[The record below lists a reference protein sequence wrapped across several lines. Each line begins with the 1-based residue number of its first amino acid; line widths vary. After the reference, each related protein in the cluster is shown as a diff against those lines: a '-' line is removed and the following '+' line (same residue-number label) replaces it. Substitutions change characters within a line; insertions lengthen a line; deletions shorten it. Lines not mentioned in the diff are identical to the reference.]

1 MKVAVAGGTGF
12 IGWAL
17 CGEWAAAGHEVAVLT
32 RRRDIAVPRGVRAVT
47 WTAEPRFED
56 AATAGGGPVSR
67 PPGDWWPEVDGADA
81 VVNLNGEPIAGR
93 RWNAGQK
100 QRILQSRVRATRALV
115 EAMAHARRPPRLLIN
130 GSAVGY
136 YGPRGDEPA
145 TERDGSGSDF
155 LSRVC
160 VAWEGEA
167 RRAEDLGVRVVL
179 LRTGLVLSGDGG
191 ALQPMLLPFRLF
203 IGGPLGSGR
212 QWVPWIHRADLV
224 GLIRFL
230 LERDDAGGPYNGT
243 APNPVTNGDFC
254 RTIARLLGR
263 PCWLPVPAPALGLV
277 LGEMAD
283 ALFLRGQRALPE
295 RALQAGFAFRY
306 RELEPALRDIL
317 GGR

>member
-1 MKVAVAGGTGF
+1 
-12 IGWAL
+12 
-17 CGEWAAAGHEVAVLT
+17 
-32 RRRDIAVPRGVRAVT
+32 
-47 WTAEPRFED
+47 
-56 AATAGGGPVSR
+56 
-67 PPGDWWPEVDGADA
+67 
-81 VVNLNGEPIAGR
+81 
-93 RWNAGQK
+93 
-100 QRILQSRVRATRALV
+100 
-115 EAMAHARRPPRLLIN
+115 
-130 GSAVGY
+130 
-136 YGPRGDEPA
+136 
-145 TERDGSGSDF
+145 
-155 LSRVC
+155 
-160 VAWEGEA
+160 
-167 RRAEDLGVRVVL
+167 
-179 LRTGLVLSGDGG
+179 
-191 ALQPMLLPFRLF
+191 MLLPFRLF